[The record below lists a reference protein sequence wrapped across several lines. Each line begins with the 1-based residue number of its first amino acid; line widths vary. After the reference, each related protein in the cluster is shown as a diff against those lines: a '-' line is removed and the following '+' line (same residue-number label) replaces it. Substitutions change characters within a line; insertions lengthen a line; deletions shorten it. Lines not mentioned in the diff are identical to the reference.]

1 MRTLRIAV
9 GFVVF
14 ALILLAVALYLSTYY
29 VKQEQQ
35 LASKGD
41 LQGALEKAQMA
52 ARLNPFD
59 STPLVARSNVL
70 QQQGQPEAA
79 AEALRDAIERDPAK
93 YSNLVSLAN
102 LQMNRLDDPEGAVKN
117 YREAL
122 KKIPKDTSLA
132 FTLAQ
137 AYTTVGDLESAKRE
151 YEKLLE
157 MRRISPRGLFN
168 LGRIYVRMGEPEKG
182 VEVLRKASTRVSAS
196 LESADEGAKKK
207 QREAF
212 VRSVDLAIVDA
223 LVVEGRYDE
232 ARAMLQ
238 ESDFEQASAILEL
251 LNTDPESYRQAV
263 LSSEV

>member
-1 MRTLRIAV
+1 MRTLRVAV

-14 ALILLAVALYLSTYY
+14 ALILLAGALYLSTYY

-59 STPLVARSNVL
+59 SEPVVARSNL
-70 QQQGQPEAA
+70 LLQQGQPEAA

-93 YSNLVSLAN
+93 YSNVVSLAN
-102 LQMNRLDDPEGAVKN
+102 LQMNLLDDPEGAVKN

-122 KKIPKDTSLA
+122 KKVPKDTGLV

-137 AYTTVGDLESAKRE
+137 AYTRVGDLESAKRE

-157 MRRISPRGLFN
+157 IRRISPRGLFN
-168 LGRIYVRMGEPEKG
+168 LGRIYVRTGEPEKG

-196 LESADEGAKKK
+196 LESAEGAKRR

-212 VRSVDLAIVDA
+212 VRSVDLALVDA

-238 ESDFEQASAILEL
+238 ESDFEQAPAILEL

-263 LSSEV
+263 LTSEV